1 MAKKNRNLHLTKSTW
16 YSPFQ
21 SFEFD
26 IWKLSEWFRRRSNQ
40 IRMLIK
46 RLGCCLYGRSLR
58 YFFHQFTNHIKL
70 NICLKFSS
78 SASVLRDSTSEC
90 IQISWGILLQYSIS
104 CGCHSFLHFHIFC
117 IHLPWHNYSFQT
129 KEHHTQDWYGT
140 FVIIEVNGLVLI
152 SITFE
157 TSSISRE

>member
-1 MAKKNRNLHLTKSTW
+1 
-16 YSPFQ
+16 
-21 SFEFD
+21 
-26 IWKLSEWFRRRSNQ
+26 
-40 IRMLIK
+40 MLIK

-70 NICLKFSS
+70 NICLKLSS

-90 IQISWGILLQYSIS
+90 IQISWGILLQYSTS

-152 SITFE
+152 SITIYFQGIIWICIWE
-157 TSSISRE
+157 WWMWFLVGIWQANSLNWIRFSIESPKSIEK